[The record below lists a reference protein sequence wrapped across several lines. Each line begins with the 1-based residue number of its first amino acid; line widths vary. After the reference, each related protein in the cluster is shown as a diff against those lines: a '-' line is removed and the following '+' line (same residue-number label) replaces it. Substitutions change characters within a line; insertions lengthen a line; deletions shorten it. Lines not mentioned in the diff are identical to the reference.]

1 MAEKVQGK
9 KGSAGGARRK
19 TSAER
24 VHPTQEEI
32 ARRAHEI
39 AEARGSEPGHE
50 LEDWLQAEK
59 ELVGGRARA

>member
-1 MAEKVQGK
+1 MAEKAQDR

-24 VHPTQEEI
+24 VPPSHEEI

-39 AEARGSEPGHE
+39 AKARGGDPGHE
-50 LEDWLQAEK
+50 VEDWLQAEK
-59 ELVGGRARA
+59 ELLRGRAKA